1 MKVAAYLRVSTDAQA
16 EHGLG
21 LDVQRQAIR
30 AWASQHGHR
39 IASWHS
45 DEGVSGSNGLDSREA
60 LPDAVGEIR
69 EDRAGGLVVYR
80 LDRLAR
86 DLILQET
93 LLAEIATIGGLV
105 FSTMPGEQDVITD
118 DPDDPSRRL
127 IRQVLGAVSEYERSL
142 IRLRL
147 RNGRRRK
154 HERGGYAYGSP
165 PLGWRTEARELVPEA
180 SEQAA
185 VARAR
190 QLREAGGSVRT
201 IAAALTAEGHRPKR
215 GGTWHPETIRRI
227 LARAC

>member
-1 MKVAAYLRVSTDAQA
+1 MRVAAYLRVSTDTQA

-30 AWASQHGHR
+30 AWARQHGHK

-45 DEGVSGSNGLDSREA
+45 DEGISGSNGLDIRDA
-60 LPDAVGEIR
+60 LPDAVEEIR
-69 EDRAGGLVVYR
+69 DNRTAGIVVYR

-93 LLAEIATIGGLV
+93 LLAEITGLGGRV
-105 FSTMPGEQDVITD
+105 FSTMPGEQDVIED
-118 DPDDPSRRL
+118 DPEDPSRRL

-165 PLGWRTEARELVPEA
+165 SYGWRTEGRELVPEP
-180 SEQAA
+180 SEQ
-185 VARAR
+185 VALARMR
-190 QLREAGGSVRT
+190 QLRAAGQSVRA
-201 IAAALTAEGHRPKR
+201 IAAVLTNEGHQPKR
-215 GGTWHPETIRRI
+215 GGQWHPESIRRI
-227 LARAC
+227 LTRTA